1 MQNLEVLLKKKKN
14 HHQKHGG
21 VFKKLHRGMMVHRRY
36 DPCGCRHPCGFS
48 PKGKRFSSK
57 SARTGC
63 QGKLLDD
70 TFKVEEIWDDPCNPC
85 HPCQCREIVTCC
97 QKQQISC
104 NSPKPQSKCNSP
116 KQRSGCN
123 SPKQRSGSSS
133 PKSQSGC
140 NSPKLRQSRC

>member
-1 MQNLEVLLKKKKN
+1 MSRKSAKSWGALKKKN
-14 HHQKHGG
+14 HHQKHGD
-21 VFKKLHRGMMVHRRY
+21 VFKKLLHGGMMVHRRY

-97 QKQQISC
+97 QKQQITC
-104 NSPKPQSKCNSP
+104 NSPKLQSK
-116 KQRSGCN
+116 CN

-140 NSPKLRQSRC
+140 NSPKLCQSRC